1 MAKKQSNVSRRAWNI
16 LRLALLWA
24 RKGGVFKRR
33 LVMDLRL
40 VPKFIKSMAPASS
53 SSSSGAR
60 IGFYGER
67 ELSFDKTP
75 LFQVKMHRPASMRF
89 IIPCITPHQAD
100 FDYNDVD
107 DDENNVFYGEGRPC
121 TSGRRISSCIDG
133 NDGDIVVVD
142 DEEDDYE
149 EQYSDEECSVVE
161 EEEAE
166 GIDSRAD
173 KFIAQFYEQMK
184 LQRQVSYLEYHK
196 N

>member
-53 SSSSGAR
+53 SSSSGPR

-89 IIPCITPHQAD
+89 IIPCITPNQAD
-100 FDYNDVD
+100 FEDCNVD
-107 DDENNVFYGEGRPC
+107 GYENGAFYDDEPC
-121 TSGRRISSCIDG
+121 TSGREISRCSD
-133 NDGDIVVVD
+133 DIVVVD
-142 DEEDDYE
+142 DEEAYDE
-149 EQYSDEECSVVE
+149 EQYSDDDCSSV

-196 N
+196 K

>member
-40 VPKFIKSMAPASS
+40 VPKFIKSLAPASS
-53 SSSSGAR
+53 SSPRAQ
-60 IGFYGER
+60 IGFYSER

-89 IIPCITPHQAD
+89 ILPCITPNQAD

-107 DDENNVFYGEGRPC
+107 DGGDENGAFYNDEPC
-121 TSGRRISSCIDG
+121 TSGRKISRCSD
-133 NDGDIVVVD
+133 DIVVVD
-142 DEEDDYE
+142 DEEDYDE
-149 EQYSDEECSVVE
+149 EQYSDDDCSSV

-196 N
+196 K